1 MSRSS
6 AGSICFAS
14 FRALAFAALASA
26 AASGAAAQPVGI
38 SQPTGVVELFTSQG
52 CSSCPPADRVMTEL
66 SKSQDTLA
74 LSWHVDYWDYLGWKD
89 TFGSPE
95 STKRQRAYAIGL
107 GSRSVYTPQAVIN
120 GRLDIVGSRGKAVAD
135 ALDAMAGT
143 PEGLSASAIRAEAE
157 RGVLTITVPQG
168 PKSAGSTLWMVYFD
182 HGSTVAVT
190 RGENKGREIVY
201 SNVVRSMEMIGMVGD
216 KPLVAEFRLED
227 MGRRGYDS
235 CALILQ
241 KKTAEGAP
249 GPIVSALVIGD
260 LPR

>member
-1 MSRSS
+1 MSRSR

-14 FRALAFAALASA
+14 LRALAFAALASA
-26 AASGAAAQPVGI
+26 AASGAAAQSVGI

-66 SKSQDTLA
+66 SKSPDTLA

-95 STKRQRAYAIGL
+95 STKRQRAYAISL
-107 GSRSVYTPQAVIN
+107 GSRSIYTPQAVIN

-143 PEGLSASAIRAEAE
+143 PQGLSDSAIRAEVAG
-157 RGVLTITVPQG
+157 GVLKVIVPQA
-168 PKSAGSTLWMVYFD
+168 PQSAGSTLWMVYYD
-182 HGSTVAVT
+182 HGSTVTVA
-190 RGENKGREIVY
+190 RGENRGRKIVY
-201 SNVVRSMEMIGMVGD
+201 SNVVRGMEMIGMAGD
-216 KPLVAEFRLED
+216 KPLVAEFRLND
-227 MGRRGYDS
+227 MGRRGYDA
-235 CALILQ
+235 CAIILQ
-241 KKTAEGAP
+241 KKTAEGTP